1 MKGSFEF
8 ILGMYSIIIG
18 LGISRLLEG
27 IKNLVVSSRPLHGTG
42 LYIAMLAIGLLVHAT
57 TWLSLWGLRNV
68 EAWSIWS
75 FLLVM
80 LVPVLMFL
88 YSSITVPDNDPSV
101 DLGQYYLDSARKM
114 HGLLIAAILVNALAE
129 FALLQHPPSIRLSA
143 IRLGIVLLLL
153 ACAVMP
159 RATRLH
165 RVVLP
170 TVVVGAALLI
180 QLVDFKLR

>member
-8 ILGMYSIIIG
+8 IVGMYSIIIG

-27 IKNLVVSSRPLHGTG
+27 IKNLVVSSRPLRGTG
-42 LYIAMLAIGLLVHAT
+42 LYIGMLAIGLLVHAT

-68 EAWSIWS
+68 EAWSVWS

-88 YSSITVPDNDPSV
+88 YSSITVPDNDRSV

-114 HGLLIAAILVNALAE
+114 HGLLIATILVNAFAE
-129 FALLQHPPSIRLSA
+129 FVLLRHAASLQLTLT
-143 IRLGIVLLLL
+143 RLGIVALLL
-153 ACAVMP
+153 ACAAMP
-159 RATRLH
+159 GAKTLH
-165 RVVLP
+165 RIVLP
-170 TVVVGAALLI
+170 TVMVGAALLI
-180 QLVDFKLR
+180 HLADFKIL